1 MHAVRFVIRE
11 FDLNS
16 YASTDLN
23 QFYPSDFDFKND
35 YSIIWTKLRKHLV
48 SYMYK

>member
-1 MHAVRFVIRE
+1 MYAVRFVIRE

-23 QFYPSDFDFKND
+23 QFYPSDFDLKMTILFIGL
-35 YSIIWTKLRKHLV
+35 S
-48 SYMYK
+48 

>member
-11 FDLNS
+11 FDLNY

-23 QFYPSDFDFKND
+23 QFYPSDFDLKMTIPLFD
-35 YSIIWTKLRKHLV
+35 LWC
-48 SYMYK
+48 